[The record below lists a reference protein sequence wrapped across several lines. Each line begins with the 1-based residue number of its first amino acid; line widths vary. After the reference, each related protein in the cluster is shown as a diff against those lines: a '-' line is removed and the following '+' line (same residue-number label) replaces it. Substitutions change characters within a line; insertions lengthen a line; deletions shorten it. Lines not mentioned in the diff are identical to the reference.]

1 MRANVSPLNV
11 FIWYDLPLAA
21 KKDALQALMMHF
33 EHNVDEVVRVLGH
46 SQKYI
51 LELPQLK
58 SDEDEYLLATET
70 KIENRLTTQSGVAKD
85 PMKFFEMSDED
96 GHAFLQETEA
106 AWRTRALDGHDP
118 FVLEAVQTANKTA
131 LRFLIS
137 LGRPGLFTP
146 EQIGV
151 IISTS
156 EKKRDYTLLPEI
168 CASLNFADPYLAP
181 LLINTLFP
189 NEDLVKKMS
198 ADQLDWRI
206 RLLKQVESPMR
217 PIAWYPAFKGLS
229 LNNLV
234 TIGAHLLTN
243 YFIENLN
250 FIKIT
255 TLYPSAR
262 QRGAKIT
269 ADIIRADS
277 PVVE

>member
-1 MRANVSPLNV
+1 MFKIKQKPQIPNAFGMKLNAEFAVMSGSTHYLLPGVTKQGTELAVLPVFKAGQKPSPKSLRANVSPLNV

-198 ADQLDWRI
+198 ADQLDWR
-206 RLLKQVESPMR
+206 
-217 PIAWYPAFKGLS
+217 AA
-229 LNNLV
+229 
-234 TIGAHLLTN
+234 
-243 YFIENLN
+243 
-250 FIKIT
+250 
-255 TLYPSAR
+255 
-262 QRGAKIT
+262 
-269 ADIIRADS
+269 
-277 PVVE
+277 